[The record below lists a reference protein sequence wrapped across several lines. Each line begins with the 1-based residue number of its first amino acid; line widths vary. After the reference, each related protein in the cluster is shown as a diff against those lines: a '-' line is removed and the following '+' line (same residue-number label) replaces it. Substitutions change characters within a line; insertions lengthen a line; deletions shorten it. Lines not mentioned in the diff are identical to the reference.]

1 MHKTPKKLSVKYVV
15 ENEGSQTFVIFFV
28 QAFYSNFNDG
38 LLIKEIYVYLIIEVL
53 AMVAIVST

>member
-1 MHKTPKKLSVKYVV
+1 MIELGQCV
-15 ENEGSQTFVIFFV
+15 QTFVIFFV